1 MILQHPIHYDDF
13 DDVAL
18 ANITGHT
25 LPRGN
30 WTTVYGVAAQALL
43 RNGELYLAPAALLSL
58 YLRTDIF
65 ESDDQRAEA
74 LGIVRGNYPNLDIL
88 LRWDGQVAGSVGYLL
103 SRFIPAT
110 GAIVCMYAHGGVIP
124 ATFTD
129 AGFGWN
135 VGDEIFMEIIA
146 IQRDVTFRTTNLT
159 NHYTAH
165 FDYRIPEADA
175 GFGHYASVGLV
186 PTPQQTNSDN
196 AFDYFKVFPAG
207 EPTP

>member
-13 DDVAL
+13 DDEAL
-18 ANITGHT
+18 SNITGHR

-30 WTTVYGVAAQALL
+30 WTQAWGVAAQGLL
-43 RNGELYLAPAALLSL
+43 RGSELYLAPAALLSF
-58 YLRTDIF
+58 YLSTDIL
-65 ESDDQRAEA
+65 ESDDQRIEA
-74 LGIVRGNYPNLDIL
+74 KGIIRGDYPNLDIL
-88 LRWDGQVAGSVGYLL
+88 LRWDGQVAGSLGYLL

-110 GAIVCMYAHGGVIP
+110 GAIVCMYAHGGGVT

-175 GFGHYASVGLV
+175 GFGHYGGLGLV
-186 PTPQQTNSDN
+186 PTAQQTNYDN